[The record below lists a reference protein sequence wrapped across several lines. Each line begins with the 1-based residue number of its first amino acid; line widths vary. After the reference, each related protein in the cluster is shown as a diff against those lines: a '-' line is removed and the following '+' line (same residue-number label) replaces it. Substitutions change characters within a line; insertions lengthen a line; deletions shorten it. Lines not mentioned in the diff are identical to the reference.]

1 MRLLSLCQ
9 VTRGREGAASAGC
22 SSTCTS
28 RVLTLGVGQ
37 EAVERRDVAWARG
50 DSDGVVLSEAVSL
63 GNTCTP
69 REMMESGICTSTQ
82 HGARE
87 RGDGRSREPNREAP
101 RNDGDVSTG

>member
-1 MRLLSLCQ
+1 M
-9 VTRGREGAASAGC
+9 
-22 SSTCTS
+22 

-37 EAVERRDVAWARG
+37 EAVERREVAWARG

-82 HGARE
+82 HRRAVSGETDVHPSRTGKR
-87 RGDGRSREPNREAP
+87 RGTMETRA
-101 RNDGDVSTG
+101 GDELLP

>member
-1 MRLLSLCQ
+1 MHF
-9 VTRGREGAASAGC
+9 A
-22 SSTCTS
+22 

-69 REMMESGICTSTQ
+69 RDMMESGICASTQ
-82 HGARE
+82 H
-87 RGDGRSREPNREAP
+87 DAP
-101 RNDGDVSTG
+101 